1 MLKRWVYFI
10 VFLLVTMLM
19 LAGCNNDSPSSNTND
34 DGDENSDGE
43 VFTYDFLMLLDQEQ
57 ILIHRKQP

>member
-1 MLKRWVYFI
+1 
-10 VFLLVTMLM
+10 MLM
-19 LAGCNNDSPSSNTND
+19 LVGCNNDNPSSNTND

-43 VFTYDFLMLLDQEQ
+43 VFTYDFFLMLLDQEQ